1 MHCQTLSRLLWTA
14 LLARRKRLGSGC
26 CLQLF
31 WDKRFFLLVSQAR
44 FARGIWCQSQ
54 NWRRRWSHP
63 SLYPTAQSSGKDPCP
78 KLGEQKKKKDL
89 NPGEVPPMLIAV
101 AFRQTLIC
109 LLPLPYLLA
118 DSSKGRTASTGM
130 TEGGLLQNCLQRSNY
145 VLTREVGDP
154 HSVVIENDA
163 STAHGSVLTQGF
175 GRRMTALPVS
185 FSSEVLSVIPGLIV
199 PKFSVIFALRCGLNC
214 PKLKQN
220 FWVCEGDVPFFFFF

>member
-1 MHCQTLSRLLWTA
+1 MPITKLKEEVKSSLLIPYSPV
-14 LLARRKRLGSGC
+14 LRKGSMP
-26 CLQLF
+26 QI
-31 WDKRFFLLVSQAR
+31 
-44 FARGIWCQSQ
+44 RG
-54 NWRRRWSHP
+54 
-63 SLYPTAQSSGKDPCP
+63 T
-78 KLGEQKKKKDL
+78 KKKKDL

-163 STAHGSVLTQGF
+163 STARGSVLTQGF
-175 GRRMTALPVS
+175 GRRMTGLPVS

-220 FWVCEGDVPFFFFF
+220 F